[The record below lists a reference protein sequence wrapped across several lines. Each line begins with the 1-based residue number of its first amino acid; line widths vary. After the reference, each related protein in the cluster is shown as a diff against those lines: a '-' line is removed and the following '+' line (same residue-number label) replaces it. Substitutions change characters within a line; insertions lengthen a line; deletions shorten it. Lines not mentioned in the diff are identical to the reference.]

1 MVLEQSEIK
10 RVNMRVLFVASGN
23 QKIESIAPFIAVQI
37 DSLIAQG
44 VDVTLFRMVGRGI
57 KGYLRAILQLRQSLK
72 TNQPNVIHAHYS
84 LCGYM
89 AWIASIGLSCKV
101 VVSLMGSDM
110 TRIPLIRFFAKH
122 CWNATIVKSQEMHDT
137 LGFPFVHVVPNG
149 VDFSKMQ
156 LIEKDSARDICQFQ
170 KDKKYVIWCS
180 QIEREE
186 KNYPLAQ
193 ESIAMLNDDNVVLYP
208 VQDVPHHMI
217 NAYMRAADVL
227 LLTSTR
233 EGSPNVIKEAMAC
246 NTPIATTNVGDV
258 QWLLEGVE
266 GTYIANEQSAEEV
279 CICVKKALDFRGVVL
294 GRERLKQIGLT
305 TDSVAL
311 KIIDIYH
318 TICNNQ

>member
-1 MVLEQSEIK
+1 MK
-10 RVNMRVLFVASGN
+10 VLFVASGN
-23 QKIESIAPFIAVQI
+23 QKIESIAPFIAVQM

-57 KGYLRAILQLRQSLK
+57 KGYLRAILQLRHLLK
-72 TNQPNVIHAHYS
+72 TIQPDVIHAHYS

-89 AWIASIGLSCKV
+89 AWCASIGLASKI

-137 LGFPFVHVVPNG
+137 LGVALIHIVPNG
-149 VDFSKMQ
+149 VDLTKMR
-156 LIEKDSARDICQFQ
+156 LLERYCARDICQFQ

-180 QIEREE
+180 QIDREE

-193 ESIAMLNDDNVVLYP
+193 EAIAMLNDENVILYP

-217 NAYMRAADVL
+217 NAYMCAADML
-227 LLTSTR
+227 LLTSKR

-246 NTPIATTNVGDV
+246 NIPIVSTSVGDV
-258 QWLLEGVE
+258 QWLLHDLD
-266 GTYIANEQSAEEV
+266 GTYIAQSQTPEDV
-279 CICVKKALDFRGVVL
+279 CECIKKALNFHGVVL
-294 GRERLKQIGLT
+294 GRERLKQIDLS
-305 TDSVAL
+305 TDRVAL
-311 KIIDIYH
+311 KIIKIYT
-318 TICNNQ
+318 TICNQQSK